1 MKKKNKNI
9 QKIIPYMILLLIAG
23 AFLLPLLW
31 LVFATPGTPGLLII
45 ALHVLRHVIMH
56 HKPHIGLVDP
66 HTEGIGCHND
76 LIFIIYKIIL
86 VSFSLRVPQ
95 SRMIPGHGKSV
106 TAELFTDLL
115 HSLSGQT
122 VHNSAVIRMQRCNKA
137 DPNPNRWLW

>member
-1 MKKKNKNI
+1 
-9 QKIIPYMILLLIAG
+9 
-23 AFLLPLLW
+23 
-31 LVFATPGTPGLLII
+31 
-45 ALHVLRHVIMH
+45 MH

-122 VHNSAVIRMQRCNKA
+122 VHNSAVIRMHLQIILQHCIFI
-137 DPNPNRWLW
+137 LWRLYPKFVFWGTVSKE